1 MNTMKHVLFFLLA
14 LSFKAGAQ
22 GGKPQPQ
29 HRGAELLEI
38 LRIAEVY
45 RQTPSLSFDMVYTYH
60 DTIDIETP
68 IETVTGSSKI
78 SNGNYWTILDST
90 EFIQGYRYSVSVF
103 HQDSTIVVGDRQEH
117 SNVMQLPLLDSLF
130 RGANVDSIL
139 IYPVDDSTNEV
150 NIIFETDAAYQ
161 AYKLFYHPQTYLV
174 RQVQYYLRG
183 IADDR
188 ITTGTAI
195 ITLNISNYSEAPVD
209 QQLFRED
216 RLIQPSPEGFQ
227 GKGSFAGFKIIN
239 NITR

>member
-1 MNTMKHVLFFLLA
+1 MKTILLILLA
-14 LSFKAGAQ
+14 LSLKAGAQ

-29 HRGAELLEI
+29 HRGEELLEI

-68 IETVTGSSKI
+68 VETVTGSSKI
-78 SNGNYWTILDST
+78 SNGNYWTMLDST
-90 EFIQGYRYSVSVF
+90 EFIQGYRYSISVF
-103 HQDSTIVVGDRQEH
+103 HQDSTIVVGERQDQG
-117 SNVMQLPLLDSLF
+117 NVMQLPLLDSLF

-139 IYPVDDSTNEV
+139 IYPVNDTTNEI
-150 NIIFETDAAYQ
+150 NITFGPEAAYQ
-161 AYKLFYHPQTYLV
+161 AYTLFYHPQTYLV
-174 RQVQYYLRG
+174 HKVQYYMRG
-183 IADDR
+183 VADER

-195 ITLNISNYSEAPVD
+195 ITLTISNYSEDPVD

-216 RLIQPSPEGFQ
+216 RLVLPSGGDFV
-227 GKGSFAGFKIIN
+227 GKGGFAGFRIIN